1 MKSNDNGTGMKGKE
15 KASLLSPFP
24 FLLSKGF
31 LLSAFCFL
39 LSISVMAAATNT
51 QPADTTGDGKV
62 DAADAELIYSY
73 LLGTT
78 DEEVTPNQVDV
89 NGDGTVNTLD
99 VVAVYVAMNTPEEPD
114 GMEGSAPDSDD
125 SEFGAPAKA
134 AGRGVWGDLWSEE

>member
-1 MKSNDNGTGMKGKE
+1 MKKT
-15 KASLLSPFP
+15 LLTTIICV
-24 FLLSKGF
+24 
-31 LLSAFCFL
+31 AA
-39 LSISVMAAATNT
+39 VAMAMAAVNSALA
-51 QPADTTGDGKV
+51 ADTTGDGQV
-62 DAADAELIYSY
+62 TTADAELIYSY

-78 DEEVTPNQVDV
+78 DEEVTLEQVDV

-134 AGRGVWGDLWSEE
+134 AGRGVWGDRWE

>member
-39 LSISVMAAATNT
+39 LSISVMAAATST
-51 QPADTTGDGKV
+51 QRADTTGDGQV
-62 DAADAELIYSY
+62 TTADAELIYSY
-73 LLGTT
+73 LLGTA
-78 DEEVTPNQVDV
+78 DGGVTPEQVDV
-89 NGDGTVNTLD
+89 NDDGTVNTLD

-114 GMEGSAPDSDD
+114 DMEGQGTDTNNDYD
-125 SEFGAPAKA
+125 FG
-134 AGRGVWGDLWSEE
+134 GRGTSERRGNWGNLWE

>member
-1 MKSNDNGTGMKGKE
+1 MKKKLL
-15 KASLLSPFP
+15 SLLFGVATVA
-24 FLLSKGF
+24 L
-31 LLSAFCFL
+31 A
-39 LSISVMAAATNT
+39 MAAATST
-51 QPADTTGDGKV
+51 QRADTTGDGQV
-62 DAADAELIYSY
+62 TTADAELIYSY

-99 VVAVYVAMNTPEEPD
+99 VVAVYVAMKPD
-114 GMEGSAPDSDD
+114 GTAPDSDD

>member
-1 MKSNDNGTGMKGKE
+1 MKKT
-15 KASLLSPFP
+15 LLTTIICVAAVA
-24 FLLSKGF
+24 L
-31 LLSAFCFL
+31 A
-39 LSISVMAAATNT
+39 MAAATST

-62 DAADAELIYSY
+62 TTADAELIYSY

>member
-39 LSISVMAAATNT
+39 LSISVMAATNST
-51 QPADTTGDGKV
+51 LPADTNGDGTV
-62 DAADAELIYSY
+62 TTDDAALIYAY
-73 LLGTT
+73 ILGTA
-78 DEEVTPNQVDV
+78 DEAVTLAQVDV
-89 NGDGTVNTLD
+89 NGDDTINTLD

>member
-1 MKSNDNGTGMKGKE
+1 MKKI
-15 KASLLSPFP
+15 LLTT
-24 FLLSKGF
+24 LLGVATVA
-31 LLSAFCFL
+31 LA
-39 LSISVMAAATNT
+39 MAAATST
-51 QPADTTGDGKV
+51 QRADTTGDGQV
-62 DAADAELIYSY
+62 TTADAELIYSY

-125 SEFGAPAKA
+125 SEFGAPSKA